1 MLDVCWH
8 TCPVWVICLSF
19 YTFFLQ
25 SQEAT
30 LWAACCAI
38 LSDLLTLL
46 IAGGWPVSC
55 YVVRLAGGVVA
66 LPWHLLGAAAEKN
79 QVPPTTS
86 CSSHTRWWSRL
97 QRCPLAQPNHAGK
110 KKGPRQVSLLK
121 KVLITPLIWVL
132 QAPTMASLAK
142 QGVILE
148 QNYVQ
153 PKCAPSRAAL
163 MTGETWHPSNLAG

>member
-1 MLDVCWH
+1 MSIIRHVH
-8 TCPVWVICLSF
+8 IGAISSF
-19 YTFFLQ
+19 PLQ
-25 SQEAT
+25 FIVFRPQTQNPSGSRQSHQT
-30 LWAACCAI
+30 TQYCVY
-38 LSDLLTLL
+38 S
-46 IAGGWPVSC
+46 GRWP
-55 YVVRLAGGVVA
+55 
-66 LPWHLLGAAAEKN
+66 W
-79 QVPPTTS
+79 
-86 CSSHTRWWSRL
+86 L

-163 MTGETWHPSNLAG
+163 MTGETWQTLQASSSRESGRSLLVADLVGLLSWHVINGICQT